1 VTTVDW
7 IALAVVAAC
16 AFGGWRRG
24 LIASSLSLAGLIVG
38 AYAGSR
44 IAPHLLHGGADSQW
58 TPLASLAGAFAGA
71 AILQTLGSIVGS
83 LLRGGLRLTPFRFL
97 DSAGGVAV
105 GALTGIVVVWVA
117 GATAVLVPG
126 QTGIR
131 REVLRSHIVR
141 ALNDTVSPRRV
152 LHLLA
157 RIDPFPSIA
166 GPAAPAKPPQP
177 AFARRRAVRA
187 AERSVVRVLGTA
199 CGLGIEG
206 SGWFVTPQLVVT
218 AAHVVAG
225 ENDTTVQIP
234 GRRGT
239 YPALVVAFDAH
250 DDVAVLRVTGT
261 EGTALRTNAPVRGT
275 PVAVLGYPED
285 GPLTAAPGRVGE
297 TATFFSRDTYGR
309 ATLRPI
315 TAVAADVRHGDSG
328 GPAVDAQ
335 GRVMTTIFAARIG
348 GGVGYGVPIPTVL
361 GVVGKAQGPVSTGA
375 CSS

>member
-1 VTTVDW
+1 
-7 IALAVVAAC
+7 
-16 AFGGWRRG
+16 
-24 LIASSLSLAGLIVG
+24 
-38 AYAGSR
+38 
-44 IAPHLLHGGADSQW
+44 
-58 TPLASLAGAFAGA
+58 
-71 AILQTLGSIVGS
+71 
-83 LLRGGLRLTPFRFL
+83 
-97 DSAGGVAV
+97 
-105 GALTGIVVVWVA
+105 
-117 GATAVLVPG
+117 
-126 QTGIR
+126 
-131 REVLRSHIVR
+131 
-141 ALNDTVSPRRV
+141 
-152 LHLLA
+152 
-157 RIDPFPSIA
+157 
-166 GPAAPAKPPQP
+166 KPPQP

-218 AAHVVAG
+218 AAH
-225 ENDTTVQIP
+225 
-234 GRRGT
+234 
-239 YPALVVAFDAH
+239 VVAFDAH